1 MNVLI
6 IYVTVQLLSTACM
19 LAVMDKVKPQ
29 IDSIIRDNGYNPNRV
44 NTMIDFNDKLG
55 KILKGLIPLY
65 YAVLSLSLITNK
77 NKIESYALNEINT
90 GKFERTDIKEEAV
103 YEDSEEEYVDESVIN
118 ENFKVNIRPQKQYNW
133 NIPVSEK
140 YVARRNNDINDFEVN
155 EPIVANE
162 PKEVE
167 SEFVEGMG
175 LSPFDQSVFVKPE
188 IQEIAVEDKP
198 LNELAIE
205 EIKEE
210 VEEPVKE
217 VTKETVTKKDI
228 AKAIVALDYKQL
240 DELDAKIRY
249 LSELKKN
256 KKLILDKD
264 VA

>member
-6 IYVTVQLLSTACM
+6 IYVTIQLLSTACM

-90 GKFERTDIKEEAV
+90 GKFERTDIKEEVV
-103 YEDSEEEYVDESVIN
+103 YEDSEEEHVDESVIN

-133 NIPVSEK
+133 NIPVTEK
-140 YVARRNNDINDFEVN
+140 YVARRNNDIIDFETTKSIIKN
-155 EPIVANE
+155 ES
-162 PKEVE
+162 KEVK

-175 LSPFDQSVFVKPE
+175 LSPFDQSVFAKPE
-188 IQEIAVEDKP
+188 IQEIEAEDKP
-198 LNELAIE
+198 VNELA
-205 EIKEE
+205 IKEE
-210 VEEPVKE
+210 VEEPVNE
-217 VTKETVTKKDI
+217 VKKETVTKKDI

>member
-77 NKIESYALNEINT
+77 NKVESYALNEIKT
-90 GKFERTDIKEEAV
+90 GKFEKVTKTEDIK
-103 YEDSEEEYVDESVIN
+103 YDNTEEEYVDESVIN

-133 NIPVSEK
+133 NIPVTEK
-140 YVARRNNDINDFEVN
+140 YIARRNNNIDFKLDES
-155 EPIVANE
+155 IVE
-162 PKEVE
+162 EIKKPEDTKIEIKEE
-167 SEFVEGMG
+167 MG
-175 LSPFDQSVFVKPE
+175 LSPFEQNIFEKPE
-188 IQEIAVEDKP
+188 VQKIEIEDP
-198 LNELAIE
+198 IE
-205 EIKEE
+205 EIKE
-210 VEEPVKE
+210 VK
-217 VTKETVTKKDI
+217 KETVTKKDI
-228 AKAIVALDYKQL
+228 ARAIVALDCKQL

-264 VA
+264 IA